1 MGVDVTKGYITDQF
15 KESFSRYL
23 TLSPEL
29 SVTELQVNDIDKLD
43 VTDAIPHVV
52 TRNGNSNMKVTY
64 KPASSAVCNLV
75 TDKTPETGAT
85 KNIKKTGPEAWIS
98 ETGELM
104 IRGPCNDLAATI
116 VKLSAGNLPLQRE
129 LLIRHCQAYDK
140 DRIADLWEAWEERA
154 AIMEFDGGLPRSEAE
169 YQAAKRLHLLA
180 FMDGRNYGRS

>member
-1 MGVDVTKGYITDQF
+1 MGVDVTKGYIIDQF

-29 SVTELQVNDIDKLD
+29 SVTELQVNDVDKLD
-43 VTDAIPHVV
+43 VTDAIPHEV
-52 TRNGNSNMKVTY
+52 TRYGNSNLKVTC

-75 TDKTPETGAT
+75 TDKTPETGALNT
-85 KNIKKTGPEAWIS
+85 ENSEPEAWLT

-104 IRGPCNDLAATI
+104 IRGQCDDLAAAI

-129 LLIRHCQAYDK
+129 LLTRHCQVYGQ
-140 DRIADLWEAWEERA
+140 DRIADIWEAWEERA
-154 AIMEFDGGLPRSEAE
+154 AIMEYDGGLTRHEAE

-180 FMDGRNYGRS
+180 FMDGRKSGRS